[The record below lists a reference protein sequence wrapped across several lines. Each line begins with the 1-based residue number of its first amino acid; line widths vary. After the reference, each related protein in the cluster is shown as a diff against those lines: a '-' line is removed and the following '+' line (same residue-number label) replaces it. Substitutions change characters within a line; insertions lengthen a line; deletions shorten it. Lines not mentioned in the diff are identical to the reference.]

1 MRVFNDHY
9 VRAKEN
15 GDNDRDSESYAF
27 QGANAQV
34 FDPSAAT
41 GAVMPAETSGWKWQ
55 TLPDN
60 VVREPEPDEAESA
73 IVEMKRLGT
82 FQRRLA

>member
-1 MRVFNDHY
+1 MTTI
-9 VRAKEN
+9 
-15 GDNDRDSESYAF
+15 ESRSLLRF
-27 QGANAQV
+27 
-34 FDPSAAT
+34 SART
-41 GAVMPAETSGWKWQ
+41 HKFSTRQPPPAPETSGWEWQ

-60 VVREPEPDEAESA
+60 VVRELEPDEAESA